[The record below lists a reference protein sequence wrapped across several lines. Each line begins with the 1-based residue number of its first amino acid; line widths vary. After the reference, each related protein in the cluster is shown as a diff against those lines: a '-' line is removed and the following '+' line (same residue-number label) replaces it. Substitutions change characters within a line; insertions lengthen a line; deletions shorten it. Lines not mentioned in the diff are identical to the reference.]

1 MAEPLLSRK
10 PLYAQLAESL
20 RGRIRSGEFA
30 DGRLPSYRSIMKEM
44 GVALVT
50 VRRALDT
57 IEAEGLIERIQGSG
71 TYIRGQRARASRRRR
86 RTRMVCYVSGTG
98 TEASVGN
105 FFSRMMRAAQAE
117 AEKAGYSQVFAA
129 SRDDGIPLA
138 IERGQADGILLG
150 GTYDGGYPV
159 GEFPPNAAE
168 VNEQFVARL
177 AACGVPVVALSNHT
191 VHASAH
197 RVFADYPGIMRK
209 ALGLLASLGHEHIG
223 FVSGPT
229 VWPGFGERL
238 RAFREV
244 SAEMGIPVD
253 ERLIA
258 EYQRL
263 VFMDPK
269 GAERTVGE
277 MLSSGEPPT
286 AMLVTSGSPSPALA
300 AVERRGLRIPDDIS
314 VISFSDHKV
323 TGPGAE
329 LPADPEVPEFLTALE
344 MPTARIGALG
354 ARRVIDL
361 IEGKSFGDDERTITA
376 QLSLRDGES
385 VARAR
390 RHQEG
395 EGHVP

>member
-1 MAEPLLSRK
+1 MTEPLLSRK
-10 PLYAQLAESL
+10 PLYVQLAERL

-30 DGRLPSYRSIMKEM
+30 DGRLSSYRSIMKEM

-57 IEAEGLIERIQGSG
+57 LEAEGLIERIQGSG
-71 TYIRGQRARASRRRR
+71 TYIRGQRGQSSRRRK
-86 RTRMVCYVSGTG
+86 RTRMICYVSGTG

-168 VNEQFVARL
+168 VNDQFVARL
-177 AACGVPVVALSNHT
+177 AAYGVPVVALSNHT
-191 VHASAH
+191 AHASAH

-209 ALGLLASLGHEHIG
+209 ALGLLASFGHKHIG

-229 VWPGFGERL
+229 VWPGFGKRL
-238 RAFREV
+238 RAFREI

-269 GAERTVGE
+269 GAELTVGE

-300 AVERRGLRIPDDIS
+300 AVEGQGLRIPDDIS
-314 VISFSDHKV
+314 LISFSDHKV

-361 IEGKSFGDDERTITA
+361 IEGKSFGEDERTITA